1 MTLCI
6 IFEKRRWARSY
17 LKQLIKDGYTNRG
30 EIFKIDSVAGS
41 PYEITERQGYA
52 AIFRTE
58 KKLEEIKGM
67 FDRIFPQ
74 SCFNYYIIEK

>member
-17 LKQLIKDGYTNRG
+17 LKQLIKTNCTKRG
-30 EIFKIDSVAGS
+30 EILKIDSVAGS
-41 PYEITERQGYA
+41 PYEITEKQGYA
-52 AIFRTE
+52 AIFKTE
-58 KKLEEIKGM
+58 KKLEEMKGI
-67 FDRIFPQ
+67 FDKIFPQ